1 MFIKWPRWVKPLS
14 SLPLPLS
21 FSVFIS
27 SSSVRKFPHSLD
39 HRLPCVFRSVYPG
52 CCYSHVAQFIIFHSF
67 LCSFAVRRRWMAL
80 DVVLF
85 RLSES
90 WNVPSLVMR
99 VLTVAFISPTSPNL
113 VSIPQ
118 PNQTR
123 TLIKDTHHVHGI
135 LYTMCR
141 QSTISSQESVTI
153 PPGFWIFT
161 QSLFPLFVL

>member
-1 MFIKWPRWVKPLS
+1 MFIKWPPWVKPLS
-14 SLPLPLS
+14 SLPLPLP

-27 SSSVRKFPHSLD
+27 SSSVRKCPHPLD
-39 HRLPCVFRSVYPG
+39 HRLPARYILPVFTAMSLNLL
-52 CCYSHVAQFIIFHSF
+52 FLHSF

-123 TLIKDTHHVHGI
+123 TLLKDTYHVHGI

-153 PPGFWIFT
+153 PPGF
-161 QSLFPLFVL
+161 